1 MYILFLVLSMQIQCR
16 KVLKLTGIKFL
27 EVHSWCEVNA
37 CLQVYKAARL
47 YIKQVLELHSLDV
60 PVLI

>member
-1 MYILFLVLSMQIQCR
+1 MQIQCR
-16 KVLKLTGIKFL
+16 KFLKLTGIKFP

-37 CLQVYKAARL
+37 CPQVYKATRL

-60 PVLI
+60 PVLT

>member
-1 MYILFLVLSMQIQCR
+1 MQIQCR
-16 KVLKLTGIKFL
+16 KILKLTGIKFP